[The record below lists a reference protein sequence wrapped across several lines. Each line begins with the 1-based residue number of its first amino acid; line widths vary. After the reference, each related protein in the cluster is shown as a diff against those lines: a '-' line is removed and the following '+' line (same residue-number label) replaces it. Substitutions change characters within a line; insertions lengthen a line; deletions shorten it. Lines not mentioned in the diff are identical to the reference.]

1 MAKKS
6 RKTAARYSELS
17 RSRRRKQRNRAS
29 PQAEAAAAAA
39 PQVQAVAEAGS
50 TRTPVA
56 KSARSAKPE
65 AKRTTAD
72 YRHVGTDL
80 KRIGMLAGAIAVI
93 IIVLSFVLG

>member
-17 RSRRRKQRNRAS
+17 GSRRRKQRNRAS
-29 PQAEAAAAAA
+29 PQAEAAAA
-39 PQVQAVAEAGS
+39 PQVRAVAEAGP
-50 TRTPVA
+50 TRAPVA

-65 AKRTTAD
+65 PKRSTLD
-72 YRHVGTDL
+72 YSYVGTDL
-80 KRIGMLAGAIAVI
+80 KRIGMLTAAIAVI